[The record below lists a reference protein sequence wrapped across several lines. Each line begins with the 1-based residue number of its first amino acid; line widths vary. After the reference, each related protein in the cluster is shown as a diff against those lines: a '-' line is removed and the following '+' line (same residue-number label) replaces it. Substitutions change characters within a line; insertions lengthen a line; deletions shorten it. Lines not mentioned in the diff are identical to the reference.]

1 MKIFIQKYSK
11 LLTFQEIPENKI
23 ISENENEIFVGKYK
37 FIKNNTFN
45 NFLKFRSKPLFVS
58 LLILLFTSYSML
70 MLNAATNS
78 WIKNNGIITLS
89 ICLFYVVLFFIFL
102 KNLHKDKNNKL
113 INYSMFTGIAY
124 LVISSIFQF
133 NIIELFFTGKTLITQ
148 LVLYNYFYV
157 FIFNAT
163 FYFLIG
169 IFEEDF
175 QKMKMKNLNY
185 YNCENLLLVRE
196 N

>member
-58 LLILLFTSYSML
+58 LLILLFTSYSMI

-113 INYSMFTGIAY
+113 INYSMFTGIVY

-185 YNCENLLLVRE
+185 HNCENLLLVRE

>member
-1 MKIFIQKYSK
+1 
-11 LLTFQEIPENKI
+11 
-23 ISENENEIFVGKYK
+23 
-37 FIKNNTFN
+37 
-45 NFLKFRSKPLFVS
+45 
-58 LLILLFTSYSML
+58 ML

-113 INYSMFTGIAY
+113 INYSMFTGIVY

-175 QKMKMKNLNY
+175 QKIKMKNLNY

>member
-1 MKIFIQKYSK
+1 MRIFIQKYSR

-113 INYSMFTGIAY
+113 INYSMFTGIVY

>member
-58 LLILLFTSYSML
+58 LLILLFTSYSMI

-89 ICLFYVVLFFIFL
+89 ICLFYVILFFIFL
-102 KNLHKDKNNKL
+102 KKLHRNEESK
-113 INYSMFTGIAY
+113 IVNYSMFIGIIY
-124 LVISSIFQF
+124 LIISAIFQF
-133 NIIELFFTGKTLITQ
+133 NIGELFVTGRTFITQ
-148 LVLYNYFYV
+148 LMLYNYLYV

>member
-58 LLILLFTSYSML
+58 LLILLFTSYSMI

-89 ICLFYVVLFFIFL
+89 ICLFYVILFFIFL
-102 KNLHKDKNNKL
+102 KKLHRNEENK
-113 INYSMFTGIAY
+113 IVNYSMFIGIIY
-124 LVISSIFQF
+124 LIISAIFQF
-133 NIIELFFTGKTLITQ
+133 NIGELFVTGRTFITQ
-148 LVLYNYFYV
+148 LVLYNYLYV

>member
-70 MLNAATNS
+70 MLNVATNS

-113 INYSMFTGIAY
+113 INYLMFTGIAY

-133 NIIELFFTGKTLITQ
+133 NIIELFFTGKTLLTQ

-185 YNCENLLLVRE
+185 YNCGNLLLVRE

>member
-89 ICLFYVVLFFIFL
+89 ICLFYVILFFIFL

-124 LVISSIFQF
+124 LLISSIFQF

-185 YNCENLLLVRE
+185 YNCGNLLLVRE

>member
-1 MKIFIQKYSK
+1 MRIFIQKYSR
-11 LLTFQEIPENKI
+11 LPVFQEISEKKI
-23 ISENENEIFVGKYK
+23 YSENDKEIIVKEYK
-37 FIKNNTFN
+37 FIKKNTLE
-45 NFLKFRSKPLFVS
+45 NFLKFRIKPLFVS
-58 LLILLFTSYSML
+58 LLILLFTSYSMI

-89 ICLFYVVLFFIFL
+89 ICLFYVILFFIFL
-102 KNLHKDKNNKL
+102 KKLHRNEESK
-113 INYSMFTGIAY
+113 IVNYSMFIGIIY
-124 LVISSIFQF
+124 LIISAIFQF
-133 NIIELFFTGKTLITQ
+133 NIGELFVTGRTFITQ
-148 LVLYNYFYV
+148 LVLYNYLYV

>member
-11 LLTFQEIPENKI
+11 LPTFQEVSENKI
-23 ISENENEIFVGKYK
+23 ISENDNEIIIGKYK
-37 FIKNNTFN
+37 FLKNNNFS

-58 LLILLFTSYSML
+58 LLILLFTSYSMI

-89 ICLFYVVLFFIFL
+89 ICLFYVILFFIFL
-102 KNLHKDKNNKL
+102 KKLHRNEESKI
-113 INYSMFTGIAY
+113 INYSMFIGIIY
-124 LVISSIFQF
+124 LIISAIFQF
-133 NIIELFFTGKTLITQ
+133 NIGELFVTGRTFITQ
-148 LVLYNYFYV
+148 LVLYNYLYV

>member
-58 LLILLFTSYSML
+58 LLILLFTSYSMI

-113 INYSMFTGIAY
+113 INYSMFTGIVY

>member
-1 MKIFIQKYSK
+1 MRIFIQKYSR

-70 MLNAATNS
+70 MLNVATNS

-113 INYSMFTGIAY
+113 INYSMFTGIVY

-133 NIIELFFTGKTLITQ
+133 NIIELFFTGKTLLTQ

-185 YNCENLLLVRE
+185 YNCGNLLLVRE

>member
-58 LLILLFTSYSML
+58 LLILLFTSYSMI

-89 ICLFYVVLFFIFL
+89 ICLFYVILFLIFL
-102 KNLHKDKNNKL
+102 KKLHRNEESKI
-113 INYSMFTGIAY
+113 INYSMFVGIIY
-124 LVISSIFQF
+124 LILSAIFQF
-133 NIIELFFTGKTLITQ
+133 NIGELFVTGRTFITQ
-148 LVLYNYFYV
+148 LVLYNYLYV
-157 FIFNAT
+157 FIFNVT

-175 QKMKMKNLNY
+175 QKMKNKNLNY

>member
-37 FIKNNTFN
+37 FIKNNSFN

-113 INYSMFTGIAY
+113 INYSMFTGIVY

>member
-1 MKIFIQKYSK
+1 MRIFIQKYSR
-11 LLTFQEIPENKI
+11 LLTFQEVSENKI
-23 ISENENEIFVGKYK
+23 ISENDNEIIIGKYK
-37 FIKNNTFN
+37 FIKNNSFN

-113 INYSMFTGIAY
+113 INYSMFTGIVY